1 MNTNTFY
8 LFIFILI
15 IICAI
20 YYLIRINNKEN
31 YCIEKFSQTN
41 SLSTMYHQT
50 IDENEF
56 QHKYIN
62 NKYNQNNNNENESFT
77 KSSLKSMWNG
87 DWNDNGNPPTVFAS
101 FLELNDQL
109 IFSLSKQSFSM
120 DSTSIGKNSKN
131 DKCINN
137 TFVGIGHLNRKKNI
151 FVLKKILCNL
161 EDTSFINNLNLN
173 VNELIGIA
181 TLDEI
186 TLKDNNNDH
195 TLILNMK
202 KKSHDYS
209 NYSSYLQLSSFINPM
224 PVFNNDF
231 EANTDVC
238 TNSTFNDHDRGS
250 LQRCYIK
257 DVGLPIPPNDG
268 FNNYGTGCSLP
279 DQITEESY
287 TDISTGETKSY
298 PVCTNNTDQ
307 TCWISEPDRNSVGNF
322 NECNT
327 QFEINRKFN
336 SSLSQGFIRSEVCE
350 YLQNFNQGMYNC
362 CLLLYVNDLHNVE
375 SLNYEYFGQ
384 GDGKSNLTMQ
394 YDISSMIIEP
404 LLKKYR
410 NYIIDS
416 NTNNS
421 ELQQALSLTN
431 CFSTKDNVTTYSEL
445 LQNCKSTLSA
455 EFNSKSNNNKT
466 TNLSNKNNLPL
477 VWSIQKVAN
486 TNYSPCTFSISSSK
500 LYTKENQ
507 WEKFAEF
514 NPSHNKTKMSL
525 YGGGTNQVLT
535 LENATILT
543 ESANFTTNP
552 SGINTNH
559 IIISGNLKTS
569 NPKKFL
575 IPSKIKDGFYNDS
588 STVNLNNTPNDNGKW
603 IIFGFHLTNIHNLEK
618 TLKAIQERLKL
629 N

>member
-20 YYLIRINNKEN
+20 YYLIGINNKEN

-120 DSTSIGKNSKN
+120 DSTSIGKNSQN

-137 TFVGIGHLNRKKNI
+137 TFVGVGHLNRKKNI

-209 NYSSYLQLSSFINPM
+209 DYSSYLQLSSFINPM

-431 CFSTKDNVTTYSEL
+431 CFSTNDNVTTYSEL

-525 YGGGTNQVLT
+525 YGGGTNQALT